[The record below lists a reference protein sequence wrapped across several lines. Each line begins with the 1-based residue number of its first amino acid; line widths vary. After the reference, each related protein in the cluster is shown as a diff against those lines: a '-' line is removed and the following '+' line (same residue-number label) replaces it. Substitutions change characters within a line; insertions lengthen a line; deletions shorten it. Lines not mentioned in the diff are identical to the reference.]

1 MPDAVDQA
9 SLPRSAEDGSDLHV
23 VDNLDDLVII
33 TDGERTASY
42 VRFSG
47 EKLIGKNLRILPYG
61 IHGGRFSE
69 ANVVKITDGAR
80 HAVFVPKK
88 KDEVKRR
95 SSRLPFGS

>member
-1 MPDAVDQA
+1 MHEAVDQS
-9 SLPRSAEDGSDLHV
+9 SLPRSVEDGRDLHV
-23 VDNLDDLVII
+23 VDSVDDIVII

-47 EKLIGKNLRILPYG
+47 VKLAGKNLRILPYG
-61 IHGGRFSE
+61 IQAGRFGE
-69 ANVVKITDGAR
+69 ANVVTITDGAR